1 MIYWWRCF
9 GLFCPILGEASGL
22 PSQKF
27 WQKKRFC
34 PGEVLVWLWRARL
47 YIWFPW
53 KECYIWCGEHGCAYY
68 YPWRKC
74 YIVCGEQKLYI
85 LLLMEECFSIL
96 VCYGLQRRNYGLYM
110 CYFTHYTYLY
120 IVMIFIIFKMCLK
133 NIWYDFFHVCG
144 SGYPLDSADTGDT
157 GGIMYVFSIFM

>member
-9 GLFCPILGEASGL
+9 GLFCPILGEATGL
-22 PSQKF
+22 PSQNF
-27 WQKKRFC
+27 WQRKRIC

-53 KECYIWCGEHGCAYY
+53 KECYIWCGEHGYAYY
-68 YPWRKC
+68 YPWEKVLHCLWRTE
-74 YIVCGEQKLYI
+74 IIHFIAHGGMFLY
-85 LLLMEECFSIL
+85 L

-110 CYFTHYTYLY
+110 CYFTYYTYLY